1 MSRGQ
6 MAQLRAQRADRAVMR
21 ERAGQ
26 YARELAGTD
35 EGDKWARKA
44 EALASEIYDIDK
56 TIARLARFGG
66 GS

>member
-1 MSRGQ
+1 VSRDRR
-6 MAQLRAQRADRAVMR
+6 AQLRAQRADRAVMR
-21 ERAGQ
+21 DRAAK

-35 EGDKWARKA
+35 EGNKWARKA